1 MSLYRAAPR
10 VVTVTAHLSK
20 APRDTKRSSETD
32 TQRIAEKNSSQS
44 EEDCIEK
51 RKKLKAS

>member
-1 MSLYRAAPR
+1 MSLDRAAPR